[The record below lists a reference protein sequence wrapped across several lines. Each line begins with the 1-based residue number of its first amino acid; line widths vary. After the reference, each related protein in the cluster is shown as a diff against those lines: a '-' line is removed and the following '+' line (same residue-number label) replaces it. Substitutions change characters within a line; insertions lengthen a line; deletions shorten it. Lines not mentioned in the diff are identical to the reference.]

1 MADTK
6 GSRLLTEER
15 RRAVLELIN
24 RHGRVVISDL
34 SRHFSVSSVTAR
46 ADINALS
53 KRDLLV
59 RSHGGAIRK
68 SDVSVDFPLDVKESQ
83 HHDEKVRIGHAAA
96 ALVREG
102 QTVLLDSGTTTLEVA
117 RAIRNRKLARV
128 TLVTNSLAIAWELCA
143 VAEINIIM
151 IGGMLRRISRSF
163 AGPQAQK

>member
-83 HHDEKVRIGHAAA
+83 HHDEKVWIGRGR

-102 QTVLLDSGTTTLEVA
+102 QTVLLDSGTTT
-117 RAIRNRKLARV
+117 RGSTSDPCRKLARV
-128 TLVTNSLAIAWELCA
+128 TLVTNSLAIACNCA
-143 VAEINIIM
+143 P
-151 IGGMLRRISRSF
+151 SPRSTSS
-163 AGPQAQK
+163 